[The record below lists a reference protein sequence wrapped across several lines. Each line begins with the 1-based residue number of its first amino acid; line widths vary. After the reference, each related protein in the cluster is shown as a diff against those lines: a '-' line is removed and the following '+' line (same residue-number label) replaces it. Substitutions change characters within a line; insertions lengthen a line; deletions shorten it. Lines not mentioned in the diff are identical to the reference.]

1 MKIFYATLLIII
13 LKLIIKAMDY
23 ARKFPFLLIAQL
35 NSLYLFTIAEVSVSK

>member
-1 MKIFYATLLIII
+1 MQHYIILIII

-23 ARKFPFLLIAQL
+23 ARKFPLLLIVQL